1 MIKNILKVFI
11 GGLCLFSTVCAQNK
25 NIFYKDTLQK
35 AWVDSVYNSMS
46 QDERIGQLF
55 MVAAYS
61 NRDAN
66 HKATITKLV
75 LDEHIGGLIFMQNDP
90 VKQAVLTNHYQQN
103 AKTPLLIGIDGEWGL
118 DMRLKNTFRFPW
130 NMTLGAVQDD
140 DEIYEMGAQLAQH
153 CKRLGIHMNFAP
165 VVDVNTNPENPIIGN
180 RSFGSDVHNVARKG
194 QAIAQGMQD
203 NGVIPS
209 AKHFPGHGDTS
220 TDSHKAL
227 PTIEHDRQRLDDV
240 ELYPFKKLID
250 ANVGSIMVA
259 HLNVPELESNS
270 KLPSSIS
277 PKIVDG
283 LLKKEMGY
291 QGLII
296 TDALNMKGV
305 ADLYAPGE
313 VDLMAFKAG
322 NDILLFSQAVQV
334 GKSKI
339 KNALTKGTLTEA
351 RLEES
356 VKKILNAKYF
366 VGLNHYQPVN
376 LNNLV
381 NDLND
386 SRSKVVN
393 RKLVEESITVLKN
406 DKKILPIVNLADQ
419 TFAYVG
425 LEEDKGTEFYTILRK
440 YVDVKKVDIKS
451 TAAVSKLK
459 DYDYVFIGVHKSNKN
474 PWKSYKISQNSQNII
489 KAIAA
494 QNKAIVSVFA
504 SPYSLLNVNMEGV
517 EGLIMSYQ
525 NSEEAQNVTPQ
536 VIFGA
541 LPAKGKL
548 PVTLNDTFKAGYGI
562 TYQDIERLGY
572 AFPEYVDMSSINLK
586 KIDEV
591 AQKAMTLPATPGM
604 QVLVARDGKVIFEK
618 SYGYKSKK
626 HYQRVTHND
635 LYDLAS
641 ITKIAGTLPMIFK
654 LKDEGQLSYDQPLIA
669 YTKKASGTNKVNLTL
684 REILAHQAGLK
695 AWIPFYK
702 KTLNEDL
709 YPSSRYYSNTP
720 KPGFET
726 KVADGWYIM
735 DTYRDSILTK
745 IYASELGSKK
755 YKYSDL
761 GYYIM
766 QDIIES
772 KRGKTLDQ
780 LTEEEIYKPLGAY
793 TMGYLPLNHY
803 KKNDIIPT
811 ELDTYFRRQL
821 VQGYVHDQGAA
832 MKGGVAGHA
841 GVFSNANDLA
851 KLMQLYLQKGYYGG
865 KRYFQEKTVEEATKY
880 QYKWNDNRRGLGF
893 DKKPLDRIGQTCES
907 ATENVFGHAGFTGT
921 ITWVDPDEKLVYVFL
936 SNRINERVDR
946 NVLSK
951 EDIREDIFQAIY
963 DAIMIRHKPIQITN
977 TNS

>member
-1 MIKNILKVFI
+1 MIKNILRTLI
-11 GGLCLFSTVCAQNK
+11 GIICLSSILDAQHK
-25 NIFYKDTLQK
+25 TIFYKDTLQK
-35 AWVDSVYNSMS
+35 AWVDSVYNSMN

-61 NRDAN
+61 NRDVN
-66 HKATITKLV
+66 HKASITKLIK
-75 LDEHIGGLIFMQNDP
+75 EQHIGGLIFMQDNP
-90 VKQAVLTNHYQQN
+90 LKQATLTNHYQQN
-103 AKTPLLIGIDGEWGL
+103 SKTPLLIGIDGEWGL

-130 NMTLGAVQDD
+130 NMTLGAVQDED
-140 DEIYEMGAQLAQH
+140 QIYEMGAQLAQH

-165 VVDVNTNPENPIIGN
+165 VVDVNTNHKNPIIGN
-180 RSFGSDVHNVARKG
+180 RSFGSDVDNVVRKA

-203 NGVIPS
+203 YGVIPS
-209 AKHFPGHGDTS
+209 AKHFPGHGDTN
-220 TDSHKAL
+220 TDSHKTL
-227 PTIEHDRQRLDDV
+227 PTLNHNRQRLNDI

-259 HLNVPELESNS
+259 HLNVPVLEPNS

-277 PKIVDG
+277 PKIVNG

-305 ADLYAPGE
+305 ADLYPPGE

-322 NDILLFSQAVQV
+322 NDILLFSQAVRV

-339 KNALTKGTLTEA
+339 KNALANGKLSED

-376 LNNLV
+376 LNNLH

-386 SRSKVVN
+386 NRSKVIN
-393 RKLVEESITVLKN
+393 RKLVEESITILKN
-406 DKKILPIVNLADQ
+406 EKNVLPIENLANQ
-419 TFAYVG
+419 TFAYVN
-425 LEEDKGTEFYTILRK
+425 LEEGSGTTFYNILRK
-440 YVDVKKVDIKS
+440 YADVKKVTIKS
-451 TAAVSKLK
+451 ASDISKLK
-459 DYDYVFIGVHKSNKN
+459 TYDYVFIGVHKSNKN
-474 PWKSYKISQNSQNII
+474 PWKSYKISQNTQRII
-489 KAIAA
+489 KAISA
-494 QNKAIVSVFA
+494 QNKTIVSIFA
-504 SPYSLLNVNMEGV
+504 SPYSLLNVNTKEI
-517 EGLIMSYQ
+517 EGLIISYQ
-525 NSEEAQNVTPQ
+525 DSKEAQNVTPQ

-548 PVTLNDTFKAGYGI
+548 PVTLNETFKAGDGI
-562 TYQDIERLGY
+562 TYRDIQRLGY
-572 AFPEYVDMSSINLK
+572 AFPEYVEMSSTNLK
-586 KIDEV
+586 KIDEI

-618 SYGYKSKK
+618 SYGYQSKK
-626 HYQRVTHND
+626 RYQKVENEN

-641 ITKIAGTLPMIFK
+641 ITKVAGTLPMIFK
-654 LKDEGQLSYDQPLIA
+654 LKDEGQLSYDQPLIT
-669 YTKKASGTNKVNLTL
+669 YTKKASGTNKANLTL

-709 YPSSRYYSNTP
+709 YPSSLYYSNTP
-720 KPGFET
+720 KQGFKT

-735 DTYRDSILTK
+735 DTYKDSILTQ
-745 IYASELGSKK
+745 IYTSSLGNKK

-780 LTEEEIYKPLGAY
+780 ITKEEIYKPLGAY
-793 TMGYLPLNHY
+793 TMGYLPLEHY
-803 KKNDIIPT
+803 EKKAIIPT

-821 VQGYVHDQGAA
+821 IQGYVHDQGAA
-832 MKGGVAGHA
+832 MSGGVSGHA

-880 QYKWNDNRRGLGF
+880 QYKWNNNRRGLGF
-893 DKKPLDRIGQTCES
+893 DKKPLDRIGQTCKS

-921 ITWVDPDEKLVYVFL
+921 IVWVDPDEKLVYIFL
-936 SNRINERVDR
+936 SNRINQLVER
-946 NVLSK
+946 NTLSK
-951 EDIREDIFQAIY
+951 KNIREDIFQAIY
-963 DAIMIRHKPIQITN
+963 DAIMIRHTPN
-977 TNS
+977 LG

>member
-1 MIKNILKVFI
+1 MIKNII
-11 GGLCLFSTVCAQNK
+11 TTVTVISLVWPTMNAQEK
-25 NIFYKDTLQK
+25 SILYRDEQQK
-35 AWVDSVYNSMS
+35 AWVDSVYNTMS
-46 QDERIGQLF
+46 QDEKIGQLF

-61 NRDAN
+61 NRDEN
-66 HKATITKLV
+66 HKSYITKLV
-75 LDEHIGGLIFMQNDP
+75 KEQGIGGLIFMQNDP
-90 VKQAVLTNHYQQN
+90 EKQAVLTNAYQED
-103 AKTPLLIGIDGEWGL
+103 AKVPLLIGIDGEWGL
-118 DMRLKNTFRFPW
+118 DMRLKNTFCFPW

-140 DEIYEMGAQLAQH
+140 NEIYEMGVQIAQH

-203 NGVIPS
+203 HGVIPS

-227 PTIEHDRQRLDDV
+227 PTIPYSRERLDSV
-240 ELYPFKKLID
+240 ELYPFKKLVD

-259 HLNVPELESNS
+259 HLNVPALESNA

-277 PKIVDG
+277 PNIIEG

-291 QGLII
+291 KGLVI

-305 ADLYAPGE
+305 ADLYSPGE

-322 NDILLFSQAVQV
+322 NDILLFSQAVQT
-334 GKSKI
+334 GKAKI
-339 KNALTKGTLTEA
+339 KSALTKGTLSEA

-366 VGLNHYQPVN
+366 VGLNHYQPINTEN
-376 LNNLV
+376 LID
-381 NDLND
+381 DLND
-386 SRSKVVN
+386 NRSKVVN

-406 DKKILPIVNLADQ
+406 ENTVLPIVDLVDK

-425 LEEDKGTEFYTILRK
+425 LEENDGDEFINILRK
-440 YVDVKKVDIKS
+440 YANVKKVEVKTTTD
-451 TAAVSKLK
+451 VSKVK
-459 DYDYVFIGVHKSNKN
+459 NYDYVLIGVYKDNTN

-489 KAIAA
+489 QAIAK
-494 QNKAIVSVFA
+494 QNQTIVSVFA
-504 SPYSLLNVNMEGV
+504 SPYSLLNMKTDSI

-548 PVTLNDTFKAGYGI
+548 PVTLNNTYKAGDGI
-562 TYQDIERLGY
+562 IYQDIQRLGY
-572 AFPEYVDMSSINLK
+572 AFPEYVEMSSINLK
-586 KIDEV
+586 QIDRI
-591 AQKAMTLPATPGM
+591 AQKAMDLPATPGM

-618 SYGYKSKK
+618 AYGYKSKK
-626 HYQRVTHND
+626 KYQKVQEDD

-641 ITKIAGTLPMIFK
+641 ITKIVATLPMIFK
-654 LKDEGQLSYDQPLIA
+654 LKDEGQLSYDQPLFT
-669 YTKKASGTNKVNLTL
+669 YTKKAVGTNKANLTL

-702 KTLNEDL
+702 ETLNEEM
-709 YPSSRYYSNTP
+709 YPSSQYYTNTP
-720 KPGFET
+720 KSGFKT

-735 DTYRDSILTK
+735 DTYRDSILNK
-745 IYASELGSKK
+745 IYTSDLGEKE
-755 YKYSDL
+755 YRYSDL
-761 GYYIM
+761 GYYLM

-772 KRGKTLDQ
+772 KRGKTLDKIV
-780 LTEEEIYKPLGAY
+780 EEEIYKPLGAY
-793 TMGYLPLNHY
+793 TMDYLPLNKY
-803 KKNDIIPT
+803 DRNKILPT
-811 ELDTYFRRQL
+811 ELDTYFRKQL

-841 GVFSNANDLA
+841 GVFSDANDLA
-851 KLMQLYLQKGYYGG
+851 KMMQLYLQKGYYGG
-865 KRYFQEKTVEEATKY
+865 KQYFKSQTIEEATKY
-880 QYKWNDNRRGLGF
+880 QYRSNDNRRGLGF
-893 DKKPLDRIGQTCES
+893 DKKPIEEDKVGQTCKS
-907 ATENVFGHAGFTGT
+907 ASENVFGHAGFTGT

-936 SNRINERVDR
+936 SNRVNEQVDR

-951 EDIREDIFQAIY
+951 ENIREDIFQAIY
-963 DAIMIRHKPIQITN
+963 DAIMIRHTPKKE
-977 TNS
+977 SEM